1 MAIDSRDKRAAAVG
15 FLLPSG
21 AILPAAN
28 GEIDLSDRQIVTF
41 RYPILA
47 LHRRVIDW
55 QFFADWD
62 FNGVYTD
69 ESVRLVSAS
78 GSMRLHAPASQ
89 ITAGAGIVDRIQ
101 VTLHNAA
108 GRYSPLNTAGA
119 LYADIGGGNAY
130 HVPCYLNVSIDG
142 GSNYSRVFTG
152 VMKIP
157 TEVGA
162 TARTGPTVTFDCR
175 SRDDLLLQKRL
186 SSTLADFVAI
196 NTNGETE
203 EEIIARWLTAAGLT
217 DGTDF
222 VSQAYA
228 TANSVTATLDRGF
241 WVIPWAW
248 LDDGSPLEEI
258 WELASAC
265 GGRFYCD
272 PAGVF
277 RYENVAHWLGSPHDT
292 SQATLTQA
300 SYERLMPR
308 YQDNELFQAV
318 TVEVSGRE
326 AADSTELWTAEG
338 VFSIP
343 SGQTRT
349 ITAQLRQPA
358 YVITGVTYA
367 ATTSGGTNITVNVT
381 VDARTDYAQRLV
393 IVLGN
398 SHATQAANVRNLIV
412 TGQPVESNNKQEEV
426 AESSDSFWT
435 SRTGRN
441 RSVRGN
447 TYIQTGA
454 QGAMLAEFLRDWH
467 ERPRLFFQVDGIP
480 GAAGRRLG
488 DRLTVNDTSVMSAAR
503 DGFVLS
509 VNWTLGASG
518 FRQGYELVDATSLY
532 PYADTTPGYFIIGT
546 NKLGTEITSTLP
558 GRLFY

>member
-1 MAIDSRDKRAAAVG
+1 M
-15 FLLPSG
+15 
-21 AILPAAN
+21 
-28 GEIDLSDRQIVTF
+28 T
-41 RYPILA
+41 
-47 LHRRVIDW
+47 RVIAW
-55 QFFADWD
+55 QFFVDWD
-62 FNGVYTD
+62 FDTTYTD
-69 ESVRLVSAS
+69 ESARLVSAT

-108 GRYSPLNTAGA
+108 GRYSPLNSAGA
-119 LYADIGGGNAY
+119 LYAAIGDGNAY
-130 HVPCYLNVSIDG
+130 HAPCYLNVSIDG
-142 GSNYSRVFTG
+142 GSNYTRIFTG
-152 VMKIP
+152 VLKIP
-157 TEVGA
+157 SEVGA
-162 TARTGPTVTFDCR
+162 TARTGPTATFDCR

-203 EEIIARWLTAAGLT
+203 DKIIARWLTAAGLT

-228 TANSVTATLDRGF
+228 TANSVPATLDRGF

-248 LDDGSPLEEI
+248 LDDSSPLEEI
-258 WELASAC
+258 WALASAC

-272 PAGVF
+272 PAGIF

-300 SYERLMPR
+300 SYERILPR
-308 YQDNELFQAV
+308 YYDNELFQAV
-318 TVEVSGRE
+318 TVEVVPRE
-326 AADSTELWTAEG
+326 TVDSDDIWVNDG
-338 VFSIP
+338 VITIP
-343 SGQTRT
+343 PGQTRT

-358 YVITGVTYA
+358 YIVTGVTYV
-367 ATTSGGTNITVNVT
+367 ATTSGGTNITADVT
-381 VDARTDYAQRLV
+381 IDARTDYAQRV
-393 IVLGN
+393 EIVLEN
-398 SHATQAANVRNLIV
+398 THATQAANVRDLAV
-412 TGQPVESNNKQEEV
+412 VGQAVEGSNKQEEA
-426 AESSDSFWT
+426 AESADSFWS

-447 TYIQTGA
+447 TYIQSGA

-467 ERPRLFFQVDGIP
+467 ERPRLFFQVDGVP

-488 DRLTVNDTSVMSAAR
+488 DRLTINDSSVMSASRA
-503 DGFVLS
+503 GFVIA
-509 VNWTLGASG
+509 VNWSLGVTG

-532 PYADTTPGYFIIGT
+532 PYADTTPGYFVIGT
-546 NKLGTEITSTLP
+546 NKLGDEIGSTLP